1 MGERNMVGHQ
11 EESNGTIT
19 NINVIPL
26 VDVMLVLLIIF
37 MLTASFISS
46 PSLPIATPKA
56 YTADT
61 TAPRSESLV
70 LSKDGTLNFRNKK
83 MDVAALETE
92 LKSAASLDPEV
103 RVVLSADGTT
113 PHSKIV
119 ELLDM
124 ARRCGVKKLALGVT
138 KP

>member
-1 MGERNMVGHQ
+1 MAQQPGEAD
-11 EESNGTIT
+11 EPIT
-19 NINVIPL
+19 YINVIPL

-56 YTADT
+56 YTADV

-70 LSKDGTLNFRNKK
+70 LTKEGALYFRNKK
-83 MDVAALETE
+83 MDAEGLEKE
-92 LKSAASLDPEV
+92 LKSAASLDSEI
-103 RVVLSADGTT
+103 RVVLSAEGTT
-113 PHSKIV
+113 PHSRIV
-119 ELLDM
+119 ELLDL

>member
-1 MGERNMVGHQ
+1 MARHAD
-11 EESNGTIT
+11 ESEAPIT
-19 NINVIPL
+19 SINVIPL

-37 MLTASFISS
+37 MLTASFIST
-46 PSLPIATPKA
+46 PSLPVSTPKA

-70 LSKDGTLNFRNKK
+70 LSKDGALSFRNKK
-83 MDVAALETE
+83 MDAATLEKE
-92 LKSAASLDPEV
+92 LKSAAALDSDI
-103 RVVLSADGTT
+103 RVVLSADGST

-119 ELLDM
+119 ELLDL

>member
-1 MGERNMVGHQ
+1 MAQHPGEAD
-11 EESNGTIT
+11 EPIT
-19 NINVIPL
+19 YINVIPL

-46 PSLPIATPKA
+46 PSLPVVTPKA

-61 TAPRSESLV
+61 TAPRSEALV
-70 LSKDGTLNFRNKK
+70 LSTDGTLYFRNKK
-83 MDVAALETE
+83 MDAAALEKE
-92 LKSAASLDPEV
+92 LKSAAALDPEI

-113 PHSKIV
+113 PHNRIV
-119 ELLDM
+119 ELLDLS
-124 ARRCGVKKLALGVT
+124 RRCGVKKLALGVT

>member
-1 MGERNMVGHQ
+1 MARHPD
-11 EESNGTIT
+11 ESEAPIT

-37 MLTASFISS
+37 MLTASFIST
-46 PSLPIATPKA
+46 PSLPVSTPKS

-70 LSKDGTLNFRNKK
+70 LSKDGTLSFRNKK
-83 MDVAALETE
+83 MDVATLEKE
-92 LKSAASLDPEV
+92 LKSASALDSEI
-103 RVVLSADGTT
+103 RVVLSADGNT
-113 PHSKIV
+113 PHFRIV
-119 ELLDM
+119 ELLDL